1 MVSGLGSGRPLAF
14 EDLAPG
20 QRETFGPRVL
30 SKEEIVAF
38 GKDWDPQ
45 PFHVD
50 EAAAARSPFGG
61 LIASGWQTA
70 ALCMRLVVDGLLAQS
85 TSMGSPGLDKLRWLK
100 PVRPGDALSVEV
112 AILETTPSRQQA
124 RPGQRPAQLQ
134 LHQPEG
140 RDRHDNGGARAVS
153 AAGGRAA
160 LSAPPPRPLQWVG
173 PAAGGR
179 CCHADHAGD
188 LDRDED
194 LGDRPGDE

>member
-1 MVSGLGSGRPLAF
+1 MPLRYRPSGTKRKERSVVSGLGSGRPLAF
-14 EDLAPG
+14 EDLAAG
-20 QRETFGPRVL
+20 QRKTFGPRVL

-85 TSMGSPGLDKLRWLK
+85 TSMGSPGLDELRWLK

-112 AILETTPSRQQA
+112 AILETTPSRSKPDRGSVRLSYSCTNQKGETVMTMVA
-124 RPGQRPAQLQ
+124 RVLFLRR
-134 LHQPEG
+134 E
-140 RDRHDNGGARAVS
+140 
-153 AAGGRAA
+153 AA
-160 LSAPPPRPLQWVG
+160 PR
-173 PAAGGR
+173 
-179 CCHADHAGD
+179 
-188 LDRDED
+188 
-194 LGDRPGDE
+194 